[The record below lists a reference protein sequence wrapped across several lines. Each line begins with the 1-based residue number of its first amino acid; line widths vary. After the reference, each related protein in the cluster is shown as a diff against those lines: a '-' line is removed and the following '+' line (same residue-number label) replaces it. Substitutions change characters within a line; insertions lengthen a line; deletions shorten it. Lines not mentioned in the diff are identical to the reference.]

1 VRVKL
6 FLKKFLGTQ
15 KFLKK
20 NLTLTV
26 PCGTLSTIMN
36 KKWIPRSQR
45 WTESERQ
52 EKKLQSKNARELRI
66 MFWRES
72 QAFRLQIEKEI
83 SEKVLAR
90 REALG

>member
-1 VRVKL
+1 M
-6 FLKKFLGTQ
+6 
-15 KFLKK
+15 
-20 NLTLTV
+20 
-26 PCGTLSTIMN
+26 MN
-36 KKWIPRSQR
+36 KKWTPRSQR
-45 WTESERQ
+45 WTEAERK